1 MKPYLLLKK
10 LLAFFNLDDELE
22 NPELV
27 YQEISKGVVFRGTN
41 LWILIFAIIIA
52 SVGLNMNST
61 AVIIGAM
68 LISPL
73 MGPINGIG
81 YSIATYDFELLQ
93 KSLKNFLFAITAS
106 LIASTIYFSLSP
118 ISTAYSELLART
130 SPTIYDV
137 LIALLG
143 GLAGIVAISSRQKG
157 NVLPG
162 VAIATALMPPMCTAG
177 YGLAT
182 AQWTYFFGALYLF
195 LINTIFIAIAS
206 VWISQVLKF
215 PIRGEIPEKRRLR
228 IDRTI
233 TLIISIVLLPSIYF
247 GWKLVQQEKFIQK
260 ANRYVQNVS
269 RVEGNYLLKHNIDG
283 GERSIQLV
291 FGGLGLSEEQRA
303 TVKNK
308 LADFDLREASV
319 VIEQGIALG
328 GDDIP
333 NAEVYRLREELA
345 MLQQKISQKEAQYDS
360 VRLDGA
366 DGGRLL
372 QELKS
377 FYPEIRSLSYRTM
390 LSYADSSAVP
400 LQYTLVLLQ
409 SRSALSPA
417 ERRKIEQ
424 WLSNRLG
431 RKVVK
436 VLVETSLSHLSPRER
451 DDTEG

>member
-137 LIALLG
+137 LIALFG

-215 PIRGEIPEKRRLR
+215 PIRGEIPEKRKLR

-247 GWKLVQQEKFIQK
+247 GWKLVQHEKFIQK

-269 RVEGNYLLKHNIDG
+269 RVEGNYLLKHDIDA

-436 VLVETSLSHLSPRER
+436 VLVETSLSPLSPREG
-451 DDTEG
+451 DDISL

>member
-27 YQEISKGVVFRGTN
+27 YQEINKGVVFRGTN

-81 YSIATYDFELLQ
+81 YSIATYDFELLR
-93 KSLKNFLFAITAS
+93 KSLKNFLFAIAAS

-137 LIALLG
+137 LIALFG

-182 AQWTYFFGALYLF
+182 AQWTYLFGALYLF

-215 PIRGEIPEKRRLR
+215 PIRGEIPEKRKLR

-303 TVKNK
+303 TVKNT

-345 MLQQKISQKEAQYDS
+345 MLQQKISEKQAQYDS
-360 VRLDGA
+360 VSLDGA

-390 LSYADSSAVP
+390 LSYTDSSAIP

-409 SRSALSPA
+409 SRKALSLA

-431 RKVVK
+431 RKIVK
-436 VLVETSLSHLSPRER
+436 VLVETSLSHLSSRVR
-451 DDTEG
+451 DDTER

>member
-81 YSIATYDFELLQ
+81 YSIATYDFELLR
-93 KSLKNFLFAITAS
+93 KSLKNFLFAIAAS

-137 LIALLG
+137 LIALFG

-182 AQWTYFFGALYLF
+182 AQWTYLFGALYLF

-215 PIRGEIPEKRRLR
+215 PIRGEIPEKRKLR

-390 LSYADSSAVP
+390 LSYTDSSAIP

-409 SRSALSPA
+409 SRKALSLA

-431 RKVVK
+431 RKIVK
-436 VLVETSLSHLSPRER
+436 VLVETSLSHLSSRVR
-451 DDTEG
+451 DDTER